1 MIKVEN
7 LSYSFPEKDLYRKIS
22 FKIEEGDHAVLIG
35 SNGTGKTTLLDM
47 IINGEEYL
55 YTGRIRMPENLK
67 TGYVSQ
73 YVEHDRDI
81 ICPVFDYLA
90 RDFEDMLKEQE
101 ELCLEMEKAEDVEN
115 VLERYQKCLDDFAS
129 VDGDNYEV
137 NIHRQLKMA
146 GLTRIA
152 RVPVSR
158 ISGGEFKLIRIIRG
172 MIRHPG
178 LLILDEP
185 DVFLDFDNLAGLRDL
200 INAYPGTLLAVTH
213 NRFLLNNCFDRILHL
228 EGGDIQEFAG
238 TYPAY
243 RLALL
248 SGKIER
254 MEGAAR
260 DREEI
265 LRQQKL
271 VDRMRKEAT
280 YIDNPAKGRQVKAR
294 ASLLKRLEE
303 NAIKEPFLELR
314 QPEIRL
320 CPPRGDLTESAQES
334 PAETAGSPQEV
345 PKPAR
350 GLEIRDYHLAYE
362 DVLLDRVS
370 LDLEAG
376 VKAALAGPNGTG
388 KTSLLEEIRRRN
400 RDKISLGFMSQ
411 VYHES
416 FSPEDRVEDLFEQQ
430 GPDAPEDLEK
440 YLESYCFSPEMA
452 GQKIGQLSGGE
463 RNLLQLALLGIKD
476 TEALLL
482 DEPSSHLDLPGQAA
496 LEKAIREY
504 PGTVL
509 MVSHDFYT
517 ITNCMDVVYYVEDRG
532 IRRMS
537 ARAFRK
543 MIYRRYFPSQ
553 SVETEKRERDLED
566 KIQAALKNKDTGR
579 AGKYLDQLADLMD
592 R

>member
-47 IINGEEYL
+47 IVNGEEYL
-55 YTGRIRMPENLK
+55 YTGRIRMPEGLK

-90 RDFEDMLKEQE
+90 RDFEDMLKEQD
-101 ELCLEMEKAEDVEN
+101 ELCQEMEKAEDIED
-115 VLERYQKCLDDFAS
+115 VLQRYQECLDDFAS

-146 GLTRIA
+146 GLTRIS
-152 RVPVSR
+152 RVPVNR

-172 MIRHPG
+172 MMRHPG

-200 INAYPGTLLAVTH
+200 INVYPGTILAVTH
-213 NRFLLNNCFDRILHL
+213 NRFLLNHCFDRILHL
-228 EGGDIQEFAG
+228 EGGDIQEFEG
-238 TYPAY
+238 SYPAY
-243 RLALL
+243 QLALL

-271 VDRMRKEAT
+271 VERMRKEAA

-314 QPEIRL
+314 QPEFRL
-320 CPPRGDLTESAQES
+320 SSPKDDMPVNADDPPANPES
-334 PAETAGSPQEV
+334 V
-345 PKPAR
+345 R
-350 GLEIRDYHLAYE
+350 LLEIRDYHLAYE
-362 DVLLDRVS
+362 DVLLDKVS
-370 LDLEAG
+370 LTLEPG

-388 KTSLLEEIRRRN
+388 KTSLLEEIWRRN
-400 RDKISLGFMSQ
+400 RDEMSLGFMSQ

-416 FSPEDRVEDLFEQQ
+416 FSPEDRVEDLFGKQ
-430 GPDAPEDLEK
+430 GTDVPADLEK
-440 YLESYCFSPEMA
+440 YLENYCFSPEMA

-463 RNLLQLALLGIKD
+463 RNLLQLALLGVKES
-476 TEALLL
+476 EALLL

-517 ITNCMDVVYYVEDRG
+517 IANCMDLVFYVEDRD

-553 SVETEKRERDLED
+553 SVETEKRKRELED
-566 KIQAALKNKDTGR
+566 RIRAALKNKDTDQ
-579 AGKYLDQLADLMD
+579 AGKYRDQLADLID
-592 R
+592 G